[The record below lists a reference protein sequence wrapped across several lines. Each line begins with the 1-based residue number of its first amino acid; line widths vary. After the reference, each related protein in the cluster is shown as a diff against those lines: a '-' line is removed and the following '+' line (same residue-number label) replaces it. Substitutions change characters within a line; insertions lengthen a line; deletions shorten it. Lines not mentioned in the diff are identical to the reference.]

1 MEKASVSKLKNN
13 LSAYLRKVR
22 AGHPVVIYDRDV
34 PIARIQRIE
43 DAGAAADR
51 IALLESKGVITAPSR
66 ALKGKQWRNVLRPVA
81 GAASLGAALRR
92 QRDDER

>member
-34 PIARIQRIE
+34 PVARIQRIE
-43 DAGAAADR
+43 DSGGAADR
-51 IALLESKGVITAPSR
+51 IVLLESKGVITAPNR
-66 ALKGKQWRNVLRPVA
+66 ALKGRQWRQLLRPVP
-81 GAASLGAALRR
+81 GATGLGAALRR